1 MNNFPLSLRRRLA
14 LEAWRLNENIRIEK
28 HELRQLF
35 WECTLRCNLSCRHCG
50 SDCKSVAAQP
60 DMPKEDFLRV
70 LDNIATKIDPNNV
83 FVIITGG
90 EPLMRSDLE
99 ECGRAI
105 YKRGFPWGMVTNG
118 LAMTPKRLQSLIA
131 SGLHTITVSLDGL
144 EEEHNFMRG
153 NTQSFKRAVDAIR
166 IISAEKRIKSDVV
179 TCVNRRSIQNLDAIK
194 ELLISLGVT
203 GWRLFTIF
211 PAGRAAGDADLK
223 LSSEEHRYLME
234 YIKRNRKEDKR
245 ITINYCCEGFMG
257 DYEGD
262 IRDHFYSCQAGISVG
277 SVLIDGS
284 IGACPSIR
292 ADYNQGNI
300 YKDDFWDVWQNR
312 YDIYR
317 NREWMRKGVCAECN
331 MFRYCKGNG
340 MHLRDNNGNLL
351 HCNLQKLYK
360 DL

>member
-1 MNNFPLSLRRRLA
+1 MNSFPLSLRRRLA

-153 NTQSFKRAVDAIR
+153 NAQSFKRAVDAIR

-179 TCVNRRSIQNLDAIK
+179 TCVNHRSIQNLDAIK

-277 SVLIDGS
+277 SVLSDGS

-312 YDIYR
+312 YDVYR

>member
-1 MNNFPLSLRRRLA
+1 MNSFPLSLRRRLA

-70 LDNIATKIDPNNV
+70 LDGIAAKTNPNNI

-90 EPLMRSDLE
+90 EPLMRKDLE

-105 YKRGFPWGMVTNG
+105 YKKGFPWGMVTNG
-118 LAMTPKRLQSLIA
+118 LAMTPSRLQSLIK
-131 SGLHTITVSLDGL
+131 SGMHTITVSLDGL
-144 EEEHNFMRG
+144 EEDHNFMRG
-153 NTQSFKRAVDAIR
+153 NAQSFKRAVDAIKM
-166 IISAEKRIKSDVV
+166 IAAEKSIKSDVV
-179 TCVNRRSIQNLDAIK
+179 TCVNRRSIKNLDDIK

-211 PAGRAAGDADLK
+211 PAGRATGDADLM

-234 YIKRNRKEDKR
+234 YIKRNRKEEQR

-257 DYEGD
+257 NYEGD

-312 YDIYR
+312 YDVYR
-317 NREWMRKGVCAECN
+317 NREWMRKGACAECN

-351 HCNLQKLYK
+351 HCNLQKLYE
-360 DL
+360 DR